1 MAARQRQ
8 LGWPFWVASATVFL
22 CLTLGTFTILGKN
35 FANNFYVA
43 GSRQFETVGPAT
55 VANIVAQ
62 LLLGAVVVVVAFARP
77 TWRSGVFVVVA
88 FLSIAAFLILNAW
101 AQTSVP

>member
-1 MAARQRQ
+1 MATRDRQ
-8 LGWPFWVASATVFL
+8 LGWPFWVGSTSVFL

-43 GSRQFETVGPAT
+43 GTHQFESVGPAT

-62 LLLGAVVVVVAFARP
+62 LLLAAVVAAVALARP
-77 TWRSGVFVVVA
+77 TWRSAAFCVVA
-88 FLSIAAFLILNAW
+88 LVSVAVFILLNAW